1 MLPPYSNVLSI
12 SVIEHNALISV
23 LMCIMLFIRVEY
35 GDDISV
41 VVNNSYNGISIISP
55 SYVVNNS
62 LFNDISM

>member
-12 SVIEHNALISV
+12 SVIEHKALISV

-41 VVNNSYNGISIISP
+41 EVNNSYNGISIISP